1 VEPTKIENKTSF
13 NVLRTSIR
21 QSTTQFRYANDN
33 SKSLIQPESG
43 YAYAYNIS
51 EVETALGVFENL
63 TYKKSS
69 SDIKRMTAEESLI
82 QLGSQLCAH
91 CPDED
96 VRHFA
101 QKVVAHFIGEELQRS
116 GELITLLAGDNLEN
130 PT

>member
-1 VEPTKIENKTSF
+1 METAKIENKSSF
-13 NVLRTSIR
+13 NALRTSIR

-63 TYKKSS
+63 TYQRSS
-69 SDIKRMTAEESLI
+69 KDIKRMTAEESLI

-116 GELITLLAGDNLEN
+116 GELITLLAGDNLED